1 MKRSVKS
8 IAMLMAVV
16 VLAGIM
22 SAFSLG
28 VSAQTEPVMSIDMC
42 NLSFRSNICV
52 KFAVTSDS
60 TAETIILVWDA
71 PRTEYTY
78 GTHSE
83 ELKTVGNSEISGNM
97 YKIYDLT
104 SLYAKQ
110 MTDVIYARPYTKI
123 GDTEYYGDVVKYS
136 ILQYAYNML
145 GKTDTATTNEN
156 LKNLLTSMLE
166 YGAMTQICLDYKT
179 DRLATDDF
187 YQVIIKGG
195 LIDDMCAHG
204 LYLEGDT
211 VNISAPAVNDED
223 VAFTAWKNSAGETVS
238 TSATCTIT
246 VGAKNE
252 TYEAVYTK
260 VSQGLE
266 FESEGDGT
274 CWLVGMGTCE
284 DKDLIIP
291 ATSPDGDTVIAI
303 DSSAFANEEITSVT
317 IPATIEEIGRKAF
330 NGCTAL
336 TDVYYEGSSDEWEIL
351 LDSVSSGNDSLINA
365 NIHFAKITSYTVIF
379 KDYDDRVID
388 TQKVAPGEA
397 AIAPADPEREGYIF
411 KGWDKAFDNVTSE
424 LVVTAQYEQII
435 GAYLSSS
442 NQVIEKNSTLTI
454 PVKLLNCSTP
464 IKTMG
469 ISIVSN
475 VPEGFTIKSGSWSS
489 DFDYEL
495 QNFNKTR
502 LQGASTLV
510 EQEIVNGDIFEFEFT
525 TLDTLAAGTYTI
537 EIEMILKYFDDN
549 EDEVSLPCQPAIVQ
563 VTVR

>member
-8 IAMLMAVV
+8 IATLMAVV

-83 ELKTVGNSEISGNM
+83 ELKTVGNSEIEGNM

-223 VAFTAWKNSAGETVS
+223 VAFAGWTNSNGDVVAETANA
-238 TSATCTIT
+238 TIT
-246 VGAKNE
+246 VGNSNDVY
-252 TYEAVYTK
+252 TAVYGEIPSDPEK
-260 VSQGLE
+260 PEASVGLE
-266 FESEGDGT
+266 YESNGDGT
-274 CWLVGMGTCE
+274 CYLIGMGDCGDT
-284 DKDLIIP
+284 DVVIP
-291 ATSPDGDTVIAI
+291 EISPDGDTVFAI
-303 DSSAFANEEITSVT
+303 DRNAFADEAITSIT
-317 IPATIEEIGRKAF
+317 IPTTIEEIGRNAF
-330 NGCTAL
+330 NGCDSL
-336 TDVYYEGSSDEWEIL
+336 TDVYYLGTEREWEALCENVATGNTAL
-351 LDSVSSGNDSLINA
+351 LNA
-365 NIHFAKITSYTVIF
+365 NVHFAKDSVT
-379 KDYDDRVID
+379 YDGPTIV
-388 TQKVAPGEA
+388 VE
-397 AIAPADPEREGYIF
+397 
-411 KGWDKAFDNVTSE
+411 S
-424 LVVTAQYEQII
+424 VTAGAGDTVDVVVSVANNPGLKALTLSISHDSSLTLTAINDGTVFESGYTPMHSLAAKNMMWYRMDEGPVTDGTVAVLKFTVSDSAAVGTYPVSVFYEDGDIM
-435 GAYLSSS
+435 S
-442 NQVIEKNSTLTI
+442 NQQTTVE
-454 PVKLLNCSTP
+454 
-464 IKTMG
+464 
-469 ISIVSN
+469 
-475 VPEGFTIKSGSWSS
+475 
-489 DFDYEL
+489 FDIIA
-495 QNFNKTR
+495 
-502 LQGASTLV
+502 GAVVV
-510 EQEIVNGDIFEFEFT
+510 E
-525 TLDTLAAGTYTI
+525 
-537 EIEMILKYFDDN
+537 
-549 EDEVSLPCQPAIVQ
+549 
-563 VTVR
+563 

>member
-1 MKRSVKS
+1 MKKTIKS
-8 IAMLMAVV
+8 IAMLMALA
-16 VLAGIM
+16 VLAGVM
-22 SAFSLG
+22 SAFSFG
-28 VSAQTEPVMSIDMC
+28 VLAQAEPVMSIDMC

-83 ELKTVGNSEISGNM
+83 ELKTVGNSEIKGNM

-136 ILQYAYNML
+136 ILQYVYNML

-156 LKNLLTSMLE
+156 LKNLLTAMLE
-166 YGAMTQICLDYKT
+166 YGAMTQIHLEYKT

-195 LIDDMCAHG
+195 LIDDMCANG

-211 VNISAPAVNDED
+211 VNISAPAVNEEGI
-223 VAFTAWKNSAGETVS
+223 AFTAWKNSAGETIS
-238 TSATCTIT
+238 TSASCTIT
-246 VGAKNE
+246 VGTQNE

-266 FESEGDGT
+266 FDSNGDGT
-274 CWLVGMGTCE
+274 CCLVSIGDCQDTE
-284 DKDLIIP
+284 LIIP
-291 ATSPDGDTVIAI
+291 MTSPDGDIVTSI
-303 DSSAFANEEITSVT
+303 DSSAFAEEAITSVT

-330 NGCTAL
+330 NGCDSL
-336 TDVYYEGSSDEWEIL
+336 TDVYYEGSKEEWEVL
-351 LDSVSSGNDSLINA
+351 CDSVGSYNDALINA
-365 NIHFAKITSYTVIF
+365 NIHFGKITYYTVTF
-379 KDYDDRVID
+379 VDHDGEVLGTDE
-388 TQKVAPGEA
+388 VAPGEA
-397 AIAPADPEREGYIF
+397 ATAPSDPEREGYTF
-411 KGWDKAFDNVTSE
+411 TGWDKAFDNVLSD
-424 LVVTAQYEQII
+424 LVVTAQYQQIV

-442 NQVIEKNSTLTI
+442 NQVVEKNATLTI

-469 ISIVSN
+469 ISISN
-475 VPEGFTIKSGSWSS
+475 IPEGISIQKGSWSTE
-489 DFDYEL
+489 FDYEL

-510 EQEIVNGDIFEFEFT
+510 EQGIVNGDIFEFEFT
-525 TLDTLAAGTYTI
+525 TSDTVEAGTYTI

-549 EDEVSLPCQPAIVQ
+549 EDEVSLPCQSAKIQ
-563 VTVR
+563 VTVN